1 MAVAEREQPE
11 PSAAARAR
19 TTRQRLLD
27 AAGREF
33 ETVGYEG
40 ASVNRIIAAAGATKG
55 AFYHHFTSKQHVAAT
70 LLRETLEVALPPH
83 DLALQMIVDTGMVLA
98 YRITREPALRAA
110 LRLSV
115 AYNAPATYGTPWPD
129 WIRLNQRQLNDAK
142 EAGELE
148 SYTDT
153 GMAAHQIA
161 GAWAGLALI
170 AHAVDQSLEH
180 FETRVS
186 AMYKNLLTA
195 VARPRYVLQVDF
207 SRDRGRWLYEAVM
220 AAPPA
225 AEEGPAFEVLEPMER
240 EPSRSPQAG

>member
-1 MAVAEREQPE
+1 MADREQPE
-11 PSAAARAR
+11 PSAAERAR
-19 TTRQRLLD
+19 TTRQRILD

-33 ETVGYEG
+33 ETTGYGG

-55 AFYHHFTSKQHVAAT
+55 AFYHHFASKQHLATT

-83 DLALQMIVDTGMVLA
+83 DLALQVIVDTGMVLA

-115 AYNAPATYGTPWPD
+115 AYSAPTTYGTPWPD
-129 WIRLNQRQLNDAK
+129 WIRLNQQQLNDAK

-148 SYTDT
+148 PYADT
-153 GMAAHQIA
+153 TMAAHQIA

-170 AHAVDQSLEH
+170 THAVDQSLEH
-180 FETRVS
+180 FETRVG
-186 AMYKNLLTA
+186 AMYKNLLTV
-195 VARPRYVLQVDF
+195 VAKPRYVLQVDF
-207 SRDRGRWLYEAVM
+207 SRDRGQQLYEADT

-225 AEEGPAFEVLEPMER
+225 VEEGMTFEGLEPMGR
-240 EPSRSPQAG
+240 EATRSPQAG